1 MKRILVTGV
10 SGFLGRHVALRLRD
24 RHRVVGTYR
33 QHAVTLDGC
42 ATRPLDIAE
51 REEVAAL
58 CRVFQP
64 DVVVHTIALSD
75 VDRCERDPDMADRVN
90 VHGTAHVAQAAVE
103 VGARLIYISTD
114 QVYDGSNGDYN
125 ETDPPRPLMIYGHT
139 KLEGERRAAAIC
151 SDVVIL
157 RLALMYGWGTAIR
170 ATFIDW
176 MLTRLHAGKEVPLFI
191 DQYRT
196 PLYVVQGAEVIG
208 RLIEAPEI
216 RGVFN
221 LGGGERLDRYAFGLK
236 LCEVFELPKQ
246 YLKPIEMAVVGST
259 TPRPPDCSLNSA
271 KISSLLHCRPLT
283 VAEGLQAMK
292 QQRGGS

>member
-1 MKRILVTGV
+1 MERILVTGV

-33 QHAVTLDGC
+33 EHALTLDGC
-42 ATRPLDIAE
+42 VTRALDIADPAG
-51 REEVAAL
+51 VAAL
-58 CRVFQP
+58 CRELQP
-64 DVVVHTIALSD
+64 DVIVHTIALSD
-75 VDRCERDPDMADRVN
+75 VDRCERDPDVADRVN
-90 VHGTAHVAQAAVE
+90 VQGTAHVAQAAAD

-114 QVYDGSNGDYN
+114 QVYDGANGDYN
-125 ETDPPRPLMIYGHT
+125 ETDTPRPLMVYGRT
-139 KLEGERRAAAIC
+139 KLEGERRATAIC

-157 RLALMYGWGTAIR
+157 RLALMYGWGSPTR

-176 MLTRLHAGKEVPLFI
+176 MVARLRAGQELPLFI

-221 LGGGERLDRYAFGLK
+221 LGGGERLDRYAFGIK
-236 LCEVFELPKQ
+236 VCEVFDLPQ
-246 YLKPIEMAVVGST
+246 RYLKPIEMAAVGPT

-271 KISSLLHCRPLT
+271 KISALLQITPMT
-283 VAEGLQAMK
+283 VEEGLRAMK

>member
-1 MKRILVTGV
+1 
-10 SGFLGRHVALRLRD
+10 
-24 RHRVVGTYR
+24 
-33 QHAVTLDGC
+33 
-42 ATRPLDIAE
+42 
-51 REEVAAL
+51 
-58 CRVFQP
+58 
-64 DVVVHTIALSD
+64 VVHTIALSD

-90 VHGTAHVAQAAVE
+90 VHGTAHVAQAALE

-114 QVYDGSNGDYN
+114 QVYDGSTGDYN

-292 QQRGGS
+292 QQRRGS

>member
-33 QHAVTLDGC
+33 EHAVTLDGC
-42 ATRPLDIAE
+42 VTRPLDIAD
-51 REEVAAL
+51 RDGVATL
-58 CRVFQP
+58 CREFQP
-64 DVVVHTIALSD
+64 EVVVHTIALSD
-75 VDRCERDPDMADRVN
+75 VDRCERDPDVADRVN
-90 VHGTAHVAQAAVE
+90 VEGTAHVAQAAVE

-114 QVYDGSNGDYN
+114 QVYDGANGEYN
-125 ETDPPRPLMIYGHT
+125 EADTPRPLMVYGRT
-139 KLEGERRAAAIC
+139 KLEGERRAAASG

-157 RLALMYGWGTAIR
+157 RLALMYGWGTPTR

-176 MLTRLHAGKEVPLFI
+176 MLARLHTGQEVPLFI

-208 RLIEAPEI
+208 RLIETPGI

-221 LGGGERLDRYAFGLK
+221 LGGGERLDRYAFGVK
-236 LCEVFELPKQ
+236 VCEVFDLPKR
-246 YLKPIEMAVVGST
+246 YLKPIEMAAVGST

-283 VAEGLQAMK
+283 VEEGLQAMK
-292 QQRGGS
+292 QQRDG

>member
-1 MKRILVTGV
+1 MKQILITGV
-10 SGFLGRHVALRLRD
+10 SGFLGRYVALRLRD

-33 QHAVTLDGC
+33 EHAVTLDGC
-42 ATRPLDIAE
+42 VTRPLDIAD
-51 REEVAAL
+51 RDGVVTL
-58 CRVFQP
+58 CREFQP

-75 VDRCERDPDMADRVN
+75 VDLSERDPDVADRVN
-90 VHGTAHVAQAAVE
+90 AHGTAHMAQAAVE

-114 QVYDGSNGDYN
+114 QVYDGANGDYH
-125 ETDPPRPLMIYGHT
+125 ETDTPRPLMVYGRT

-157 RLALMYGWGTAIR
+157 RLALMYGWGTPTR

-176 MLTRLHAGKEVPLFI
+176 MLARLHTGQEVPLFI

-208 RLIEAPEI
+208 RLIEAPGI

-221 LGGGERLDRYAFGLK
+221 LGGGERLDRYAFGVK
-236 LCEVFELPKQ
+236 VCEVFDLPKR
-246 YLKPIEMAVVGST
+246 YLKPIEMAAVGST

-283 VAEGLQAMK
+283 VKEGLQAMK
-292 QQRGGS
+292 QQRGG